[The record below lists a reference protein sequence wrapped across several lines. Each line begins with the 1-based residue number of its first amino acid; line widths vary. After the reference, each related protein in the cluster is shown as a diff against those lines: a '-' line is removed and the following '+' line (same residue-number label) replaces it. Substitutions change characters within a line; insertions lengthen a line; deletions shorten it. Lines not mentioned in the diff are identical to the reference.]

1 MGTVNGGN
9 VAVPLDAQLPAE
21 DICDLL
27 IRADVTTLVYDENK
41 AETAAEALRK
51 CPELRHLIAMNN
63 EEDDGDSLSFWKLVN
78 EQKPEVDYLPS
89 PEDLAPIMLTSG
101 TTGKSKGVMLT
112 HRNLAENQENSMIN
126 RKRCGK
132 IHLNNVY

>member
-41 AETAAEALRK
+41 AETAAEA
-51 CPELRHLIAMNN
+51 
-63 EEDDGDSLSFWKLVN
+63 
-78 EQKPEVDYLPS
+78 
-89 PEDLAPIMLTSG
+89 
-101 TTGKSKGVMLT
+101 
-112 HRNLAENQENSMIN
+112 
-126 RKRCGK
+126 
-132 IHLNNVY
+132 

>member
-89 PEDLAPIMLTSG
+89 PEDLATIMFTSG

-112 HRNLAENQENSMIN
+112 
-126 RKRCGK
+126 
-132 IHLNNVY
+132 